1 LPLEGDLALDL
12 EGKLS
17 LSGFAMR
24 SEPAFEQREK
34 EKEREREG
42 GEGGREGESEREG
55 GLRQRKRRNVKSDT
69 RRAAPFARAS
79 RIPVNAPPSLR
90 PPPDTDTRVLAG
102 FLRPETGLAP

>member
-34 EKEREREG
+34 EKERERG
-42 GEGGREGESEREG
+42 GEGGREGGREREG
-55 GLRQRKRRNVKSDT
+55 GRTTATQ
-69 RRAAPFARAS
+69 
-79 RIPVNAPPSLR
+79 
-90 PPPDTDTRVLAG
+90 
-102 FLRPETGLAP
+102 ETECEK